1 MVAADF
7 LVSLIFVAGDHWFS
21 GPFYFFKMVLSSMPM
36 NRTLLPP
43 LDNNSVYRIN
53 ALDYDQSRGWG
64 SRGTRNL
71 EEEQTAGNG
80 GVEVESHVCV

>member
-1 MVAADF
+1 M
-7 LVSLIFVAGDHWFS
+7 
-21 GPFYFFKMVLSSMPM
+21 
-36 NRTLLPP
+36 
-43 LDNNSVYRIN
+43 YRIN

-80 GVEVESHVCV
+80 GVEVESHVCVLEAITALWTWLIAGQAALLFLQHNDMFVRQLRPLLSTHCFFHQLQN